1 MQLETISNIPDE
13 PYLHLLEKVDFN
25 PIFIMGDHRSGT
37 TVLYQI
43 LVATACFNYLKASHI
58 IKYDEILENHI
69 NRTQERTR
77 QELENLFKSLEISDR
92 QFDKVKPTPDLPEE
106 YGFILRNAGYESYL
120 NPENLRLFVQLCQ
133 KIQFAANSDK
143 PLLLK
148 NPWCFPHFM
157 YIKSVLPKAKFV
169 FIHRNPIHVMNSKLK
184 AVRLVLSVK
193 SSYIQLISKRY
204 HEIFDNPMRRLLF
217 RVMYSSL
224 FGLGVRRVTQTS
236 MLATTY
242 YLENIQS
249 LPTTDYISIKYEDL
263 CQSPESTILKV
274 LEFLQLEAKTT
285 VDYDKELAPRPVKL
299 LPEVENS
306 SDEICRKLQPYL
318 VHCGYQV

>member
-1 MQLETISNIPDE
+1 MPARQINNIPDE
-13 PYLHLLEKVDFN
+13 PYLHLLEKVDFT

-37 TVLYQI
+37 TALYQI
-43 LVATACFNYLKASHI
+43 LVATECFNYLKASHI
-58 IKYDEILENHI
+58 IKYDEILDSNI
-69 NRTQERTR
+69 NGTQERTR
-77 QELENLFKSLEISDR
+77 QELKKLFKSLEISDR
-92 QFDKVKPTPDLPEE
+92 LFDKVKPTPDLPEE
-106 YGFILRNAGYESYL
+106 YGFILENAGYESYL
-120 NPENLRLFVQLCQ
+120 NPENLFLFTQLCK
-133 KIQFAANSDK
+133 KIQFASNSDK

-169 FIHRNPIHVMNSKLK
+169 FIHRHPLHVMNSKLK
-184 AVRLVLSVK
+184 AVCLMLSVE
-193 SSYIQLISKRY
+193 SPYTQLISKRY

-217 RVMYSSL
+217 RVLYSSL
-224 FGLGVRRVTQTS
+224 FGLGVRRVTQKS
-236 MLATTY
+236 MLATSY
-242 YLENIQS
+242 YLENINS

-285 VDYDKELAPRPVKL
+285 VDYDNLIATRPLKL
-299 LPEVENS
+299 LPEVQNS
-306 SDEICRKLQPYL
+306 YDEICRKLQLYL